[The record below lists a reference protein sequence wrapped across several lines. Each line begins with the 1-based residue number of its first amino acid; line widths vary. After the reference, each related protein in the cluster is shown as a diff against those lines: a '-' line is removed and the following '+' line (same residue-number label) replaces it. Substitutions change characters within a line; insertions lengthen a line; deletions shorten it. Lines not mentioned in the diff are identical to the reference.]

1 MARASYLEQNSG
13 SSKLKLKVENVTA
26 ARTLTAN
33 DSGKI
38 FTLDQDASFD
48 ITLPAAADAGAGWH
62 AKFILTDAGSGTV
75 KVIPDTSEDSLFGMI
90 APADDGTAGASA
102 ESGVDELIWVA
113 STAAPG
119 DWAELMCD
127 GSNYYVYGVMHDND
141 HMTLA

>member
-1 MARASYLEQNSG
+1 MAKLGVATASWTGNL
-13 SSKLKLKVENVTA
+13 VENVTA
-26 ARTLTAN
+26 AKTLAIG
-33 DSGKI
+33 DSGKV

-48 ITLPAAADAGAGWH
+48 ITLPTAAIAGAGWN

-75 KVIPDTSEDSLFGMI
+75 KVIPNSSEDTLIGMIESIDTS
-90 APADDGTAGASA
+90 AGASA

-119 DWAELMCD
+119 DWAEIVCD
-127 GSNYYVYGVMHDND
+127 GSNFYVSGQEHDAD

>member
-1 MARASYLEQNSG
+1 MAKLGSRASFNG
-13 SSKLKLKVENVTA
+13 TVVENITA
-26 ARTLTAN
+26 AKTLDPS
-33 DSGKI
+33 DSGKV

-48 ITLPAAADAGAGWH
+48 VTLPTAAQAGAGWN

-75 KVIPDTSEDSLFGMI
+75 KVIPNSAEDTLIGTLGS
-90 APADDGTAGASA
+90 ADGGTTSSMSA

-119 DWAELMCD
+119 DWAELICD
-127 GSNYYVYGVMHDND
+127 GSNFYVSGQMHDSP